1 MSACGKKRKL
11 DGHIKDAVDSE
22 VPPDGEIMTSERS
35 VKVGTRST
43 ESELLQLFN
52 SLSLG
57 DTKPGVLSV
66 IPRKICAKINEQ
78 EFFSTFDIAERNE
91 ICGEGVPQ
99 IVGGMSISVSHCY
112 PRDGKLCRRSH

>member
-1 MSACGKKRKL
+1 LILPTYLKEVEYLPIKEIDFMSACGKKRKL

-66 IPRKICAKINEQ
+66 IPNHSENMYQ
-78 EFFSTFDIAERNE
+78 N
-91 ICGEGVPQ
+91 
-99 IVGGMSISVSHCY
+99 
-112 PRDGKLCRRSH
+112 L